1 MEPLGSRIGQFVPQ
15 LLPLFLQLSKDES
28 DEVRNNA
35 IFGIGEMVLHGK
47 DSLFPYPFAQ
57 CVKMSVTANWVAVC
71 LTPASSRIF
80 LEDKH

>member
-1 MEPLGSRIGQFVPQ
+1 MEPLGPRIGQFVPQ

-47 DSLFPYPFAQ
+47 HSLFPYPFTQ
-57 CVKMSVTANWVAVC
+57 YVKKSFTVNWMAVC
-71 LTPASSRIF
+71 FNSSW
-80 LEDKH
+80 

>member
-1 MEPLGSRIGQFVPQ
+1 MEPLGARIGQFVPQ

-47 DSLFPYPFAQ
+47 HSLFPYPFTQ
-57 CVKMSVTANWVAVC
+57 YVKKSVAINWIAVC
-71 LTPASSRIF
+71 FNSSW
-80 LEDKH
+80 